1 MPFFHFPRF
10 LYPNNFNYFRPNYYY
25 YNKNPP
31 TSSISFSSIPQVT
44 TTSNNK
50 HKKNNSKNSQVCFFE
65 LFGLNLYFDDILLI
79 SLIFFLYQEGVKDEE
94 LFVSLILLLLS

>member
-1 MPFFHFPRF
+1 MPFFQIPRF
-10 LYPNNFNYFRPNYYY
+10 LHPNNFNFLRHNYYY

-31 TSSISFSSIPQVT
+31 TSSVSFSSIPQIAT
-44 TTSNNK
+44 ANNDE
-50 HKKNNSKNSQVCFFE
+50 HKKNNSKNSQDCFFE

>member
-10 LYPNNFNYFRPNYYY
+10 PLPNNCGYFKPKVTPKIETINS
-25 YNKNPP
+25 NK
-31 TSSISFSSIPQVT
+31 Q
-44 TTSNNK
+44 
-50 HKKNNSKNSQVCFFE
+50 KKNNSKNSQDCFFE

>member
-10 LYPNNFNYFRPNYYY
+10 PLPNTSSYFRHYNYY

-31 TSSISFSSIPQVT
+31 TSSISYSVIPQIE
-44 TTSNNK
+44 TSNSNES
-50 HKKNNSKNSQVCFFE
+50 KKNNSKKSQDCFFE

-79 SLIFFLYQEGVKDEE
+79 CLIFFLYQEGVKDEE
-94 LFVSLILLLLS
+94 LFVCLILLLLS

>member
-10 LYPNNFNYFRPNYYY
+10 PLPNNCGYFKPNYFY
-25 YNKNPP
+25 YNKNTH
-31 TSSISFSSIPQVT
+31 TSSNSTNVTPQIET
-44 TTSNNK
+44 INSNK
-50 HKKNNSKNSQVCFFE
+50 QKKNNSKNSQDCFFE